1 MVFIL
6 KSLCGCR
13 VHLYVD
19 RKISIT
25 QKVYE
30 IFLIIIPTM
39 EVDIMNKFKLLL
51 IYAIAASFL
60 SVVGGYNFSLLT
72 LVIGTLIL
80 LASIYFS
87 ESLGNSFSKTKREY
101 LPILFVILLCVFN
114 GSLYFLTDSK
124 DFNALIIIQ
133 GLWGILGIGFYLVRK
148 FMLTSDNNFFREIL
162 QWYLGLF
169 ILILAERIINRMK
182 FLDLNFDLIHF
193 IIAIFVWKVISTFLI
208 RRKTLGKE
216 I

>member
-1 MVFIL
+1 
-6 KSLCGCR
+6 
-13 VHLYVD
+13 
-19 RKISIT
+19 
-25 QKVYE
+25 
-30 IFLIIIPTM
+30 
-39 EVDIMNKFKLLL
+39 MNKFKLSL

-87 ESLGNSFSKTKREY
+87 EGFDNLFSKIKREY

-133 GLWGILGIGFYLVRK
+133 GLWGILGVGFYLVKKLILKR
-148 FMLTSDNNFFREIL
+148 DNGFFREIL

-169 ILILAERIINRMK
+169 ILILFERMINSMK

-208 RRKTLGKE
+208 HGKSLGKE

>member
-1 MVFIL
+1 
-6 KSLCGCR
+6 
-13 VHLYVD
+13 
-19 RKISIT
+19 
-25 QKVYE
+25 
-30 IFLIIIPTM
+30 
-39 EVDIMNKFKLLL
+39 MNKFKLSL
-51 IYAIAASFL
+51 IYAILASFL

-87 ESLGNSFSKTKREY
+87 ESFDNFFSRIKKEH
-101 LPILFVILLCVFN
+101 LPILFVILLCIFN

-133 GLWGILGIGFYLVRK
+133 GLWGILGIGFYLIK
-148 FMLTSDNNFFREIL
+148 KLILKSDNSFFREII

-169 ILILAERIINRMK
+169 ILILSERIINSMK
-182 FLDLNFDLIHF
+182 FLDLNFDIIHF
-193 IIAIFVWKVISTFLI
+193 IIAIFVWKVISTFLFREKHWAKKYNI
-208 RRKTLGKE
+208 